1 MRKRAEL
8 VDQTRQRIT
17 QAAVRLHTTVGPAHT
32 SIASVAE
39 EAGVTRLTVYR
50 HFGDMDSLFQ
60 ACRAHWLARNPPP
73 DPRAWSS
80 VVDLEARARLAFG
93 QLYGW
98 YRERGEELYPIARDG
113 PSMPLATQQARAAD
127 NRGLGDAIVGSVTER
142 EADDR
147 RLRAVARHLA
157 EFLTWRSLVEVQG
170 LADQDAVEVAV
181 RMLMAITGSVPD
193 ERRGRP
199 PRTG

>member
-17 QAAVRLHTTVGPAHT
+17 DAAVRLHTTVGPAHT

-50 HFGDMDSLFQ
+50 HFGDMDALFQ
-60 ACRAHWLARNPPP
+60 ACRAHWLAQKPPP
-73 DPRAWSS
+73 DPRGWTS
-80 VVDLEARARLAFG
+80 VPDLEARARLAFG
-93 QLYGW
+93 ELYGW
-98 YRERGEELYPIARDG
+98 YRERGEELYPIARDA
-113 PSMPLATQQARAAD
+113 PSMPLATRQARAAD
-127 NRGLGDAIVGSVTER
+127 NRRLGDAIVGSVAKR
-142 EADDR
+142 GASDR

-170 LADQDAVEVAV
+170 LGDQEALEVAV
-181 RMLMAITGSVPD
+181 RMLMAIARNVPD

-199 PRTG
+199 PRTD